1 LKRSLQAV
9 LAIAALARAAPVVF
23 GFEHYGDAPVRIEL
37 AERWAQD
44 PHLWHGFVETYQYGP
59 LHLTLIGALVRLL
72 GDRLVA
78 ARLLSLACGLACV
91 WLLYGIA
98 RRERGDEAAFWAALG
113 LALSPLHIQASA
125 TGASEAVFLA
135 LLLGAILGVLRGDVV
150 VPGLLLGAAGL
161 VRYDGWMYVPLLGF
175 LIVRR
180 QRNLLRAAACC
191 AIAAAPALFWI
202 WVNARWTGDPLAPIH
217 HIDREHAQL
226 ARMAMDSAGALWT
239 RLEALV
245 YWPVVVCVVT
255 TPVLGFFA
263 LWGTARTL
271 LRREPGWDLAAIAW
285 IPALYFTFRAAILAN
300 FHPMTRFTLVA
311 ATLSLVFAHDALA
324 RFGRRVS
331 ALAVAVAVATP
342 VVLAALCWNRAG
354 RIAEWVRPVAPLGSL
369 PPGIVEA
376 AHWMRSNARGQDVVL
391 VDDSVWYLDIPLV
404 FASGLPEE
412 KLLRAR
418 WRDDFERRYPQFSPT
433 LAVLV
438 VAGRV
443 ADFRQ
448 DRFEFRGTPFCRA
461 ERYMYAAV
469 FRACTAGRAGSP

>member
-1 LKRSLQAV
+1 MPA
-9 LAIAALARAAPVVF
+9 
-23 GFEHYGDAPVRIEL
+23 
-37 AERWAQD
+37 
-44 PHLWHGFVETYQYGP
+44 GP
-59 LHLTLIGALVRLL
+59 
-72 GDRLVA
+72 
-78 ARLLSLACGLACV
+78 
-91 WLLYGIA
+91 
-98 RRERGDEAAFWAALG
+98 
-113 LALSPLHIQASA
+113 
-125 TGASEAVFLA
+125 
-135 LLLGAILGVLRGDVV
+135 
-150 VPGLLLGAAGL
+150 
-161 VRYDGWMYVPLLGF
+161 
-175 LIVRR
+175 
-180 QRNLLRAAACC
+180 
-191 AIAAAPALFWI
+191 
-202 WVNARWTGDPLAPIH
+202 GDPLAPIH

-239 RLEALV
+239 RLESPRLLAGGGLRGG
-245 YWPVVVCVVT
+245 PR
-255 TPVLGFFA
+255 PSSASSRL
-263 LWGTARTL
+263 GTARTL

-342 VVLAALCWNRAG
+342 VVAG
-354 RIAEWVRPVAPLGSL
+354 RALLEPGRTHCGMGAAVAPLGSL

-376 AHWMRSNARGQDVVL
+376 AHWMRSNAPRAGRGAGRRQL
-391 VDDSVWYLDIPLV
+391 WYLDIPLV

-443 ADFRQ
+443 ADSGRTA
-448 DRFEFRGTPFCRA
+448 RVRGTPFCRA